1 MNSAVDLSTNSA
13 TISPQ
18 TRAEEARSKTTAY
31 LRIGLALFGL
41 AMIGGVAG
49 SYYMN
54 TLNIIDSPYVGP

>member
-31 LRIGLALFGL
+31 LWIGLALFGL

-54 TLNIIDSPYVGP
+54 MLNIIDSPYVGP

>member
-1 MNSAVDLSTNSA
+1 MNSAIDISTNSV

-18 TRAEEARSKTTAY
+18 TRAEEARSQSTVY
-31 LRIGLALFGL
+31 LWIGLALFGL

-54 TLNIIDSPYVGP
+54 TMNIIDAAYVGP